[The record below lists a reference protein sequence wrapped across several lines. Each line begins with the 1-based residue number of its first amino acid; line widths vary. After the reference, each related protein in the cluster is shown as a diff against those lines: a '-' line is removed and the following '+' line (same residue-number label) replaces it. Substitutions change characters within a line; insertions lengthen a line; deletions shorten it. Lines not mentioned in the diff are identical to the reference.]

1 MMIEENPFVKEII
14 QLALK
19 EDIGPG
25 DVTTDSIIRD
35 NNIMGCARLMAK
47 EDLILAGLSVFKR
60 VFLELWPDM
69 EFESFFKDGDLV
81 RDKEII
87 CLIKGPVNII
97 LKGERT
103 ALNFLQRMSGIAT
116 MTKRFVERISSTSTR
131 ILDTRK
137 TVPGWRILDKY
148 AVRIGGGHN
157 HRFGL
162 FDGVLI
168 KDNHISAAGSV
179 GEAIKLVKVN
189 IPHTLKIEVEVE
201 TLDELKEAI
210 NSGADAVLLDNMDMN
225 MLRKAVEIAKDRV
238 IIEVSG
244 GITLED
250 VGEIAKTG
258 VDFISVGAITH
269 SVKGVDISLEL
280 QRKGH

>member
-1 MMIEENPFVKEII
+1 
-14 QLALK
+14 
-19 EDIGPG
+19 
-25 DVTTDSIIRD
+25 
-35 NNIMGCARLMAK
+35 
-47 EDLILAGLSVFKR
+47 
-60 VFLELWPDM
+60 
-69 EFESFFKDGDLV
+69 
-81 RDKEII
+81 
-87 CLIKGPVNII
+87 
-97 LKGERT
+97 
-103 ALNFLQRMSGIAT
+103 
-116 MTKRFVERISSTSTR
+116 
-131 ILDTRK
+131 TRK

-179 GEAIKLVKVN
+179 GEAIKLVKGSV
-189 IPHTLKIEVEVE
+189 PHTLKIEVEVE

-210 NSGADAVLLDNMDMN
+210 DSGADAVLLDNMDMN

>member
-116 MTKRFVERISSTSTR
+116 MTKRFVERISSANTR

-210 NSGADAVLLDNMDMN
+210 DSGADAVLLDNMDMN

>member
-210 NSGADAVLLDNMDMN
+210 DSGADAVLLDNMDMN